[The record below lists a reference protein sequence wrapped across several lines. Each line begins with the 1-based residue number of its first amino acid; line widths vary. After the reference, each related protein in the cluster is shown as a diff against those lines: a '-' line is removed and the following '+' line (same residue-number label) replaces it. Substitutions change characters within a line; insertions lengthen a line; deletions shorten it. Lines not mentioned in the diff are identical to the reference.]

1 MKVGILAGGRGTRLG
16 TNPALPPKPLVEIG
30 GKPILWHVLMQFRHQ
45 GFNDFVIALGHRA
58 GEIVAYFR
66 QLAEADRELALAVVG
81 RGKTKAPQPAFR
93 WRVTLVHTGKECAN
107 GSRLARLQPWL
118 GGSTFMLAWSDGLSD
133 IDLAD
138 LAGFHA
144 AQGALVSLT
153 AVHPPSRF
161 GVLDLEGER
170 VRSFAEKPALD
181 DLWVNGAYFVM
192 EPGIFAR
199 LSAEGCDLERD
210 VMPALALQGE
220 LAAFRHEGFWD
231 CMDTSADRERL
242 QALWQCGDAPWAPWR
257 KAA

>member
-16 TNPALPPKPLVEIG
+16 NSPALPPKPLVEIG

-45 GFNDFVIALGHRA
+45 GF
-58 GEIVAYFR
+58 
-66 QLAEADRELALAVVG
+66 
-81 RGKTKAPQPAFR
+81 
-93 WRVTLVHTGKECAN
+93 
-107 GSRLARLQPWL
+107 
-118 GGSTFMLAWSDGLSD
+118 
-133 IDLAD
+133 
-138 LAGFHA
+138 
-144 AQGALVSLT
+144 
-153 AVHPPSRF
+153 
-161 GVLDLEGER
+161 DLEGER

-242 QALWQCGDAPWAPWR
+242 QALWQCGDAPWAPWQ